1 MNIAVVGL
9 GLIGG
14 SIARAFKEK
23 TGHMVYGWNRTQQI
37 LCKAKLVGAVDGP
50 LTDDRLAECDA
61 VFIALYPQ
69 TTIRWLT
76 EHAPLIKKGALVFD
90 TCGVKQPVCA
100 PCFALA
106 KEYGF
111 DFIGA
116 HPMAGV
122 EHAGFDSSTGSM
134 FEGASMILVPPT
146 GMAIET
152 VAKAKALSLELD
164 FERVVITDAAEHDRM
179 IAYTSQMAHVVSSAY
194 VQSPC
199 SLRHRGF
206 SAGSYR
212 DMTRVAC
219 LQEDMWTE
227 LFLDNSEPLSAEL
240 GELIGRL
247 QRFHDAIASKDAET
261 LHEMLRAGRVR
272 KEEAD
277 GKVL

>member
-1 MNIAVVGL
+1 MKIAVIGL

-14 SIARAFKEK
+14 SIARALKNK
-23 TGHMVYGWNRTQQI
+23 TEHTVLGWNRTEQT
-37 LCKAKLVGAVDGP
+37 LCKAKLIGAIDEP
-50 LTDDRLAECDA
+50 LTDETLGECDA
-61 VFIALYPQ
+61 VFIALYPKL
-69 TTIRWLT
+69 TIDWLAA
-76 EHAPLIKKGALVFD
+76 HAPLLKKGAMVID
-90 TCGVKQPVCA
+90 TCGVKQAVCP

-106 KEYGF
+106 EQYGF
-111 DFIGA
+111 DFLGG

-122 EHAGFDSSTGSM
+122 EHAGFDSSSSEM
-134 FEGASMILVPPT
+134 FQRASMILVPPT

-152 VAKAKALSLELD
+152 VARAKALALELG
-164 FERVVITDAAEHDRM
+164 FASVTITDAAEHGRM

-219 LQEDMWTE
+219 LQEEMWTE
-227 LFLDNSEPLSAEL
+227 LFLDNSETLSDEL
-240 GELIGRL
+240 GALIGRL
-247 QRFHDAIASKDAET
+247 EQFRQAIARKDAPA
-261 LHEMLRAGRVR
+261 LQEMLRAGRIR